1 MQVVEDENERPVR
14 GEALEQRRAPLDGS
28 GSASCVTGALEPSTA
43 LLIRGKTCAEVRQH
57 IGAQRLENRRCQP
70 PHIFL
75 ERICDHPERHVAVE
89 L

>member
-14 GEALEQRRAPLDGS
+14 GEALEQKAHRSMAPVALVRHGCARAVDRAVDQRQDL
-28 GSASCVTGALEPSTA
+28 
-43 LLIRGKTCAEVRQH
+43 REVRQH
-57 IGAQRLENRRCQP
+57 IEAQRLENRRRQP